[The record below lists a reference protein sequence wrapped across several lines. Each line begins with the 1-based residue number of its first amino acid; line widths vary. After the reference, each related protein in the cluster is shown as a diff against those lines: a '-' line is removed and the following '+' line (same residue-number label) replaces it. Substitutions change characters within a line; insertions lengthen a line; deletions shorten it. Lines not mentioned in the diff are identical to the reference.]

1 MIYALATPMGKA
13 ALAVFRISGDGC
25 HALINTVLDKN
36 IRAFNKICLR
46 RVTYQS
52 SLIDMSTVVLYK
64 SPKSYTGEDM
74 VEIFCHG
81 GFATVKRF
89 IDLFTALNIREAE
102 PGEFTKIAVINNKQ
116 TLNEAESLFDLI
128 NSTTEAEMNMA
139 LGVITGK
146 LSSVLLALGEKLDSL
161 RVFVES
167 IIDFDDEDGVDVN
180 MGEVIER
187 LEVLRLEFGDLK
199 KQAFQS
205 SNIGKTNGVLMVGPP
220 NVGKSSLFNCLLG
233 QNKAIVSPNPGTT
246 RDMLDAQMLIHKT
259 TFNLVDAA
267 GIRDTSVLEESLGV
281 DKMLDSINSFPL
293 ILVVCDQE
301 YKTQLVG
308 LKSVIYDNNSL
319 VVKNKSDLC
328 SKQEDGMCLVSAKT
342 GEGIPKL
349 KKMIHEFFASSEPA
363 IDQQFVL
370 NDRQLEL
377 IDKVMN
383 NLEVCQSL
391 HSLESIEI
399 MAEHLK
405 TARGCLNDFLGEQS
419 SDDLLG
425 EIFSKFC
432 IGK

>member
-167 IIDFDDEDGVDVN
+167 IIDFDDEDDVDVN
-180 MGEVIER
+180 IE
-187 LEVLRLEFGDLK
+187 
-199 KQAFQS
+199 
-205 SNIGKTNGVLMVGPP
+205 
-220 NVGKSSLFNCLLG
+220 
-233 QNKAIVSPNPGTT
+233 
-246 RDMLDAQMLIHKT
+246 
-259 TFNLVDAA
+259 
-267 GIRDTSVLEESLGV
+267 
-281 DKMLDSINSFPL
+281 
-293 ILVVCDQE
+293 
-301 YKTQLVG
+301 
-308 LKSVIYDNNSL
+308 
-319 VVKNKSDLC
+319 
-328 SKQEDGMCLVSAKT
+328 
-342 GEGIPKL
+342 
-349 KKMIHEFFASSEPA
+349 
-363 IDQQFVL
+363 
-370 NDRQLEL
+370 
-377 IDKVMN
+377 
-383 NLEVCQSL
+383 
-391 HSLESIEI
+391 
-399 MAEHLK
+399 
-405 TARGCLNDFLGEQS
+405 
-419 SDDLLG
+419 
-425 EIFSKFC
+425 
-432 IGK
+432 